1 VKFGPTSATD
11 AAGAYLAHT
20 IRMPGGALK
29 KGRLLTDSD
38 IARLKDA
45 GIATI
50 QAARLE
56 PGDIHED
63 VAACRLATALVGPG
77 LKTSAAFT
85 GRVNLIATAG
95 GVLQVDADRINRIN
109 AIHESVTVAT
119 MPAFEPLA
127 ERQMAA
133 TIKIIPFA
141 APEGAVATAE
151 AIARD
156 SDGPA
161 LTLHGYKPFKAALIQ
176 STLPNVKPSVLD
188 KTVDVTRARIEVLGG
203 TLAGEW
209 RCDHDA
215 AAIAAT
221 INEADTLGA
230 DLILIAGAS
239 AIVDRADALP
249 AGVEAAGGSVL
260 HFGMPV
266 DPGNLIMVGQRNSR
280 PIYGLPGCARSPKM
294 NGFDWVLQRFAAGVA
309 VTPKDIQR
317 MGVGGLLA
325 EIGIRPLPRD
335 QAPRQASTA
344 PSAPNVAAMVLAAG
358 QSRRMGTANKLLEP
372 VAGKAMVVRAV
383 EAAMAADVASV
394 TVITGHESDRIQQ
407 ELAGYDVRFVHNSN
421 YAIGLSASLQAAAKA
436 APDDADAIVILLGDM
451 PGVTAAHID
460 NLIAAFNPLE
470 GRAIVVPTRD
480 GKRGNPVLWAARFLP
495 EMADLKGDV
504 GAKPLIGLN
513 EDVLVEVEM
522 GDSAVLVDVD
532 TPEALAQIRA
542 ETATE

>member
-1 VKFGPTSATD
+1 MRFGPSLATD

-20 IRMPGGALK
+20 IRLPGGALK
-29 KGRLLTDSD
+29 KGRLLTESD

-45 GIATI
+45 GIETI
-50 QAARLE
+50 QVARLE

-63 VAACRLATALVGPG
+63 AAACRLAAALVGPG
-77 LKTSAAFT
+77 LKASAAFT
-85 GRVNLIATAG
+85 GRVNLIATTG
-95 GVLQVDADRINRIN
+95 GVLKVDADRINRIN

-141 APEGAVATAE
+141 APEDAIATAE
-151 AIARD
+151 AIAQE

-161 LTLHGYKPFKAALIQ
+161 LTLHGYRPFKAALIQ
-176 STLPNVKPSVLD
+176 STLPNVKSSVLD
-188 KTVDVTRARIEVLGG
+188 KTVDVTRARIEALGG

-215 AAIAAT
+215 AAIAST
-221 INEADTLGA
+221 ITQADALGA
-230 DLILIAGAS
+230 DLMLIAGAS

-309 VTPKDIQR
+309 VTSRDIQL

-335 QAPRQASTA
+335 QAPRQATTA
-344 PSAPNVAAMVLAAG
+344 PTAPNVAAMVLAAG
-358 QSRRMGTANKLLEP
+358 QSRRMGVANKLLEP
-372 VAGKAMVVRAV
+372 VAGKAMVARAV
-383 EAAMAADVASV
+383 EAALAADVASV
-394 TVITGHESDRIQQ
+394 TVITGHESERIQQ
-407 ELAGYDVRFVHNSN
+407 ELAAYDLRFVHNPN
-421 YAIGLSASLQAAAKA
+421 FAIGLSASLQAAAKA
-436 APDDADAIVILLGDM
+436 APDSADAIVILLGDM

-504 GAKPLIGLN
+504 GAKPLIGPN

-522 GDSAVLVDVD
+522 GDSAILVDVD

-542 ETATE
+542 ETAAE